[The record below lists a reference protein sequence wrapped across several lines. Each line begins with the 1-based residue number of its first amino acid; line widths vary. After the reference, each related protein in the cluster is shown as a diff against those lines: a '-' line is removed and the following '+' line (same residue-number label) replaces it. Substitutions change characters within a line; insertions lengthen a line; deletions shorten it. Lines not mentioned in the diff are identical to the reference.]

1 MKVWTIQEPVI
12 WETLQAEGVWRTSF
26 PYVCDAWPVAYR
38 WMAKQLALR
47 SEPPSFDEQA
57 PIWVW
62 SQWNGVKKTKPDL
75 RSRGYLMPGT
85 SGVRLEL
92 DIDENRVLLSDFLL
106 WHTPLM
112 NHYIGTSAR
121 DDEQFYKK
129 IEKAGLDDL
138 RRESLSLLP
147 QEWRSRIEDSWV
159 KIFDLAWEDRY
170 FVTAMADKSIQGV
183 MWELRLEDVRNVTHF
198 VAR

>member
-1 MKVWTIQEPVI
+1 MKVWTIQEPII
-12 WETLQAEGVWRTSF
+12 WETLQAQGVWRTSF

-47 SEPPSFDEQA
+47 SEPSSFDEQA

-75 RSRGYLMPGT
+75 CSRGYLMPGT
-85 SGVRLEL
+85 SAVRLEL

-106 WHTPLM
+106 WHIPL
-112 NHYIGTSAR
+112 NNGYIGRSGR
-121 DDEQFYKK
+121 DAKQFDKALS
-129 IEKAGLDDL
+129 KAGLW
-138 RRESLSLLP
+138 RESLSLLP

-159 KIFDLAWEDRY
+159 RIFDLAWEDRY

-183 MWELRLEDVRNVTHF
+183 MWELRLEDVRDVTHF